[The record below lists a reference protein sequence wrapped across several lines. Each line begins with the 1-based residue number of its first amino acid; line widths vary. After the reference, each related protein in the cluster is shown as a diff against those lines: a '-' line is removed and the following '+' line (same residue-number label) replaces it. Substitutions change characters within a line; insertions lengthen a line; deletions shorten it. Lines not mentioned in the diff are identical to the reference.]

1 MNSRRSFSDKVKF
14 EVVLEVLKGQRT
26 VTEIASQYEVQPTL
40 IHRWKKEFLEKGA
53 SVFATGKSPAESE
66 WEDERERLMK
76 KIGEK
81 EMELDFVKKNLKR
94 LGIR

>member
-1 MNSRRSFSDKVKF
+1 MSSRRSFSDKVKF
-14 EVVLEVLKGQRT
+14 EIVLEVLKGQRA
-26 VTEIASQYEVQPTL
+26 VTEIASQYEVHPTM
-40 IHRWKKEFLEKGA
+40 ISRWKKEFLEKGS
-53 SVFATGKSPAESE
+53 SVFATGKSEAESD

>member
-1 MNSRRSFSDKVKF
+1 MRSRRSFSDKLKF
-14 EVVLEVLKGQRT
+14 DVVLEVLKGQRSI
-26 VTEIASQYEVQPTL
+26 TEIASQYEILPTL
-40 IHRWKKEFLEKGA
+40 IGRWKKEFLDKGA
-53 SVFATGKSPAESE
+53 SVFANGKSEADHE

>member
-1 MNSRRSFSDKVKF
+1 MSNRRSFGDKVKF
-14 EVVLEVLKGQRT
+14 EIVLEVLKGQRT
-26 VTEIASQYEVQPTL
+26 VTEIASQYEVHPTM
-40 IHRWKKEFLEKGA
+40 ISRWKKEFLEKGS
-53 SVFATGKSPAESE
+53 SVFATGISEAESD

>member
-1 MNSRRSFSDKVKF
+1 MRSRRSFSDKVKF
-14 EVVLEVLKGQRT
+14 EIVLEVLKGQRT
-26 VTEIASQYEVQPTL
+26 LAEIAAQYEVLPTL
-40 IHRWKKEFLEKGA
+40 ISRWKKEFLEKGS
-53 SVFATGKSPAESE
+53 SVFASVKSEAEND

>member
-1 MNSRRSFSDKVKF
+1 MRSRRSFSDKLKF
-14 EVVLEVLKGQRT
+14 EIVLEALKGQRT
-26 VTEIASQYEVQPTL
+26 IAEIASQYEILPTL
-40 IHRWKKEFLEKGA
+40 IGRWKKEFLEKGA
-53 SVFATGKSPAESE
+53 SVFSSGKSDADHE

>member
-1 MNSRRSFSDKVKF
+1 MSSRRSFSDKVKF
-14 EVVLEVLKGQRT
+14 EIVLEVLKGQRT
-26 VTEIASQYEVQPTL
+26 VTEIASQYEVHPTM
-40 IHRWKKEFLEKGA
+40 ISRWKKEFLEKGA
-53 SVFATGKSPAESE
+53 SVFATGKSEAESD

>member
-1 MNSRRSFSDKVKF
+1 MRSRRSFSDKLKF
-14 EVVLEVLKGQRT
+14 DVVLEVLKGQRSI
-26 VTEIASQYEVQPTL
+26 TEIASQYEILPTL
-40 IHRWKKEFLEKGA
+40 IGRWKKEFLDKGA
-53 SVFATGKSPAESE
+53 SVFSNGKSEADHE